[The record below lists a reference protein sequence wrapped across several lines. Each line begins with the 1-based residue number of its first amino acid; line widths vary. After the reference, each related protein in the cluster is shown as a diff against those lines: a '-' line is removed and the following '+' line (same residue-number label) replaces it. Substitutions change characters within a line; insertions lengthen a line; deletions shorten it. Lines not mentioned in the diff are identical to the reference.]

1 MVKKKKKEVVDVLA
15 DIKKATNFID
25 SLVNSQKDSTNNNS
39 RNVGSSTNTRAA
51 SQGDQGE
58 VYATDAT

>member
-25 SLVNSQKDSTNNNS
+25 SLVNSQKDNTNNNS
-39 RNVGSSTNTRAA
+39 RNIGSTNTRAA

>member
-25 SLVNSQKDSTNNNS
+25 SLVNSQKDNTNNS
-39 RNVGSSTNTRAA
+39 KNT
-51 SQGDQGE
+51 S
-58 VYATDAT
+58 AT